1 MSSITFLLGSCFFN
15 SSLFASSFVF
25 CTFFFFIFEVTLTL
39 RVCADL
45 SVREECDEDP
55 NHSDEAEAEMSPPKS
70 PSTPKNVKSKNSGTV
85 HCSVSLSL
93 LWEPAGTNT
102 SGRNIVSEPGAF
114 RGTFPTE
121 LALTSW
127 LLLSAV
133 LSI

>member
-1 MSSITFLLGSCFFN
+1 MASYFCWAPTFFN
-15 SSLFASSFVF
+15 TSLFATS
-25 CTFFFFIFEVTLTL
+25 FIFFYYSFFYSQSFSDP
-39 RVCADL
+39 VCADL

-55 NHSDEAEAEMSPPKS
+55 NQSDEAEAEMSPPKS

-85 HCSVSLSL
+85 HHSVSLSL
-93 LWEPAGTNT
+93 LWEPACAKI
-102 SGRNIVSEPGAF
+102 SGRDIVSEPGTF
-114 RGTFPTE
+114 RGAFPSE

>member
-1 MSSITFLLGSCFFN
+1 MTNVRHHIFVGVLPFFDI
-15 SSLFASSFVF
+15 SLFASFFLLCSFL
-25 CTFFFFIFEVTLTL
+25 IPKASLTL

-55 NHSDEAEAEMSPPKS
+55 NQSDEAEAEMSPPKS
-70 PSTPKNVKSKNSGTV
+70 PSTPKNVKAKNSGTV
-85 HCSVSLSL
+85 HPSVR
-93 LWEPAGTNT
+93 LWSQIIRRQHCVRTRSVLG
-102 SGRNIVSEPGAF
+102 GALN
-114 RGTFPTE
+114 PK